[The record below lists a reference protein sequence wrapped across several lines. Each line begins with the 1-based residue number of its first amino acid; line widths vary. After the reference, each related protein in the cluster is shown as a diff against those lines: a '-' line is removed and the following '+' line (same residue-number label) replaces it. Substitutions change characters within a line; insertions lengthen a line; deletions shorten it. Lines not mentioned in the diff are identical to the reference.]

1 MTSDSGSHLR
11 AIKGGRS
18 ACQETTALFLIALIM
33 LFGALTDIVIGGT
46 SPYGGSTTIVPN
58 ANPLLFGSSGNLKV
72 DIPKPGIAVRIEIPR
87 EFLGSVSSEN
97 DTSFITSNV
106 ENDYYYY
113 NVVDESLHWT
123 YRWRDNQTDGPCFKP
138 EFSLYD
144 SNAPW
149 CVEIWNYVNAPSLQQ
164 PALNVSLGTDQTLD
178 YTTLVG
184 VDYCQSP
191 NLHKFVFACFSA
203 PKFVQFNELSA
214 PTCCGHLQLYA
225 FRRQS
230 N

>member
-106 ENDYYYY
+106 
-113 NVVDESLHWT
+113 L
-123 YRWRDNQTDGPCFKP
+123 
-138 EFSLYD
+138 L
-144 SNAPW
+144 
-149 CVEIWNYVNAPSLQQ
+149 LQRGRRI
-164 PALNVSLGTDQTLD
+164 LTLD
-178 YTTLVG
+178 V
-184 VDYCQSP
+184 
-191 NLHKFVFACFSA
+191 
-203 PKFVQFNELSA
+203 
-214 PTCCGHLQLYA
+214 
-225 FRRQS
+225 
-230 N
+230 